1 MLGLGAS
8 RAMQPDAASS
18 SPPSEDYM
26 KYIAANIDDD
36 LMRRVDKV
44 AKDLNV
50 SRSCLVRLALVSYL
64 TRPHRLV
71 QDDPEPATGRLSMTI
86 AD

>member
-1 MLGLGAS
+1 
-8 RAMQPDAASS
+8 
-18 SPPSEDYM
+18 M

-36 LMRRVDKV
+36 LMERVDKV

-50 SRSCLVRLALVSYL
+50 SRSCLVRLALASYL

-71 QDDPEPATGRLSMTI
+71 QDDPEPATGHSPMTT

>member
-1 MLGLGAS
+1 
-8 RAMQPDAASS
+8 
-18 SPPSEDYM
+18 M

-50 SRSCLVRLALVSYL
+50 SRSALVRLALVSYL

-71 QDDPEPATGRLSMTI
+71 QDDPEPVTGHSLMTT
-86 AD
+86 AG

>member
-1 MLGLGAS
+1 
-8 RAMQPDAASS
+8 
-18 SPPSEDYM
+18 M

-50 SRSCLVRLALVSYL
+50 SRSALVRLALETYL
-64 TRPHRLV
+64 DRPHRLV
-71 QDDPEPATGRLSMTI
+71 QDDPVPSIGRLSMTI
-86 AD
+86 TD

>member
-1 MLGLGAS
+1 
-8 RAMQPDAASS
+8 
-18 SPPSEDYM
+18 M

-36 LMRRVDKV
+36 LMERVDKV

-50 SRSCLVRLALVSYL
+50 SRSALVRLALESYL

-71 QDDPEPATGRLSMTI
+71 QDDPVPVTGRLSMTI
-86 AD
+86 TD

>member
-1 MLGLGAS
+1 
-8 RAMQPDAASS
+8 
-18 SPPSEDYM
+18 M

-36 LMRRVDKV
+36 LMERVDKV

-50 SRSCLVRLALVSYL
+50 SRSALVRLALMSYL
-64 TRPHRLV
+64 ARPHRLV
-71 QDDPEPATGRLSMTI
+71 QDDPVPATGRLSMTI

>member
-1 MLGLGAS
+1 
-8 RAMQPDAASS
+8 
-18 SPPSEDYM
+18 M

-36 LMRRVDKV
+36 LMERVDKV

-50 SRSCLVRLALVSYL
+50 SRSCLVRLALASYL

-71 QDDPEPATGRLSMTI
+71 QDDPMPSIGRLSMTI
-86 AD
+86 TD